1 MFKNY
6 FTTAWRNLKHNKIF
20 SILNISGLA
29 VGIACASLI
38 FLWVEYFFTFNQS
51 VPELNNLYNVKN
63 NQVYGKDMYTFSS
76 TPFKIKEALEKDV
89 PGVVSVSRCNETGA
103 TVSVG
108 TKYLSQSGAYVD
120 SAFLKMFDFS
130 MKQGDVNTALN
141 QDKKIAISEKLSNT
155 YFENGDAL
163 NQTIVVDNQPY
174 MVSAIFKNREG
185 NEIFNGIDWLLPYN
199 VFYAPHKDKPEDS
212 WGNNWTNAWVLIN
225 PNANIN
231 DINRQVATLAKKNN
245 PETNNSLFL
254 YPLNRITLY
263 GGFVNGKEDPSLG
276 QIKFIKMF
284 MLIAFII
291 LLIACI
297 NFMNLSTARSEKRAK
312 EIGVRKVLGSGRKEL
327 IMKFLFESV
336 IISYVA
342 VALSVVIV
350 ALAIPAFSHL
360 INIPL
365 KMNLFQ
371 PTHILFLVAAGLL
384 AGLIAGSYPS
394 LYLSSFNPIR
404 ALKKQTAKDGG
415 NAGMIRKGLVVV
427 QFAISVVIIVAVA
440 LIYQQ
445 IQYTKQRDL
454 GFTKDNILYVGTTP
468 KLLSGFSSLKQN
480 LLNTGMV
487 SQVTLSNASPMAMY
501 SNGGGFTWNGK
512 NSNEDVLVTVVAT
525 DNSFNKTFGIG
536 LKDGREFSETE
547 KMDSTNVIINE
558 SLAKL
563 MGKEGHVGAQIS
575 QGDGPRL
582 TVIGITKDF
591 LYNDVSSINPAP
603 LLFYHAPSYAS
614 AIYMRV
620 TPTNDVQKV
629 IGTLQSLFKNADAT
643 VPFDYHFLD
652 DDFDKKFKQVSFI
665 SSLATIFGGLAIF
678 ISCLGLFGLSAFMAE
693 QRTKEIGVR
702 KVLGAS
708 VSSVTLLL
716 SKDFLMLV
724 LIACIIAFPLAYWA
738 MNNWL
743 MDYQYRIKI
752 GWYVFGI
759 AGAAAL
765 FIAFL
770 TVSFQTIKAALA
782 NPVKSLR
789 SE

>member
-1 MFKNY
+1 MLKNY
-6 FTTAWRNLKHNKIF
+6 FTTAWRNLKHNKTF

-38 FLWVEYFFTFNQS
+38 FLWVEYYFTFNQS
-51 VPELNNLYNVKN
+51 VPSLDNLYNVKN
-63 NQVYGKDMYTFSS
+63 NQVYGKDMYTFSA
-76 TPFKIKEALEKDV
+76 TPFKIKDALEKEV

-108 TKYLSQSGAYVD
+108 DKYLSQSGAYVD
-120 SAFLKMFDFS
+120 SAFLKMFGFS
-130 MKQGDVNTALN
+130 MKEGDANTALN
-141 QDKKIAISEKLSNT
+141 QDKKIAISEKLAKT

-163 NQTIVVDNQPY
+163 AKTVMVDNQPY
-174 MVSAIFKNREG
+174 TVSAIFKNREG
-185 NEIFNGIDWLLPYN
+185 NEIFQGIDWLLNYN

-212 WGNNWTNAWVLIN
+212 WGNNWTNAWALIN
-225 PNANIN
+225 SKANIS
-231 DINRQVATLAKKNN
+231 DINRQVSTLAKKNN

-254 YPLNRITLY
+254 YPLNRMTLY
-263 GGFVNGKEDPSLG
+263 GGFVNGKEDASLG
-276 QIKFIKMF
+276 QIRFIKMF
-284 MLIAFII
+284 MLIAFIV

-312 EIGVRKVLGSGRKEL
+312 EIGVRKVLGSGRREL
-327 IMKFLFESV
+327 ATKFLLESV
-336 IISYVA
+336 MISYAA
-342 VALSVVIV
+342 VALSVFIV
-350 ALAIPAFSHL
+350 ALSIPSFSRL

-371 PTHILFLVAAGLL
+371 PTHILFLLITGLIT
-384 AGLIAGSYPS
+384 GVIAGSYPS

-404 ALKKQTAKDGG
+404 ALKKQTANDGAR
-415 NAGMIRKGLVVV
+415 AGIIRKGLVIA
-427 QFAISVVIIVAVA
+427 QFAVSVVIIVAVV

-445 IQYTKQRDL
+445 IQFTKKRDL
-454 GFTKDNILYVGTTP
+454 GFSKDNILYVSTTP
-468 KLLSGFSSLKQN
+468 KLLNGFSSLKQN
-480 LLNTGMV
+480 LLNTGVV
-487 SQVTLSNASPMAMY
+487 SQVSLSNASPMSMY
-501 SNGGGFTWNGK
+501 SNGGGFTWKGK
-512 NSNEDVLVTVVAT
+512 NSNEDVLVTIVAT
-525 DNSFNKTFGIG
+525 DNNFNKTFGIP
-536 LKDGREFSETE
+536 LKEGREFSETE
-547 KMDSTNVIINE
+547 KMDSANVIINE

-563 MGKEGHVGAQIS
+563 MGKEGHAGGQIS

-582 TVIGITKDF
+582 TIIGVTKDF

-620 TPTNDVQKV
+620 KPTNDVQNVVSK
-629 IGTLQSLFKNADAT
+629 LQSVFKNADAT

-652 DDFDKKFKQVSFI
+652 DDFDKKFRQVSFI

-716 SKDFLMLV
+716 SKDFLKLV
-724 LIACIIAFPLAYWA
+724 MIACLVAFPLAYWA

-743 MDYQYRIKI
+743 QDYQYRIKI
-752 GWYVFGI
+752 GWYVFAI
-759 AGAAAL
+759 AGLAAL

-770 TVSFQTIKAALA
+770 TVSFQTVKAALA